1 MASTLPKFVSKTC
14 RITSADLEV
23 NDILSVLAEKYPE
36 RKIIS
41 RKLDEIA
48 LEISSTDIVVSGD
61 EEYDNLVDQ
70 LKRKEEELEQSDLTC
85 SKALASIQTF
95 HKHQKDLFDEF
106 VVLPDS

>member
-1 MASTLPKFVSKTC
+1 MQPGDIQESKEITGEIIDEANRNIVTWNMASTLPKFVSKTC

-70 LKRKEEELEQSDLTC
+70 LKRKEEELE
-85 SKALASIQTF
+85 
-95 HKHQKDLFDEF
+95 
-106 VVLPDS
+106 